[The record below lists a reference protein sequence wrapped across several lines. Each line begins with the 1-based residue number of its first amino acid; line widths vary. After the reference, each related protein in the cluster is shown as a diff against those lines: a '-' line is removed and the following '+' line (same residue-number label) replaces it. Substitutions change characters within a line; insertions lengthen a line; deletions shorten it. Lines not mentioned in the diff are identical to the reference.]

1 MSLSSDLISQFV
13 KATNDTSKTK
23 TAATVYGTV
32 VYDGKPYVKLD
43 GSDLLTPVA
52 TTTDVK
58 DGERVTVLIKD
69 HTATVTGNLTSPAA
83 RTDDVKEVAKQ
94 ITELEVV
101 MAHKVTA
108 EDIEAITATIES
120 LRAKTAVLDNMEAVN
135 AEIDKLE
142 SSLIDADHLT
152 ATDIEAINAQIENL
166 EVIFGEFT
174 DISTEDLEAINA
186 DIKRLKAYTAEFTY
200 VSAEVL
206 EAYKAYIDDLNAK
219 KLSVEDADIRYAN
232 IDFSNIGTAAI
243 EYFYAKSGLIED
255 VVVGDGTI
263 TGNLVGVT
271 IKGDLIEGGT
281 IIADKLVIKGDDGL
295 YYKLN
300 TDGVT
305 TEAEQTDYNSLNGSI
320 ITAKSIT
327 ATKISV
333 KDLVAFD
340 ATIGGFFI
348 TDKAIYSGAKTSA
361 DNTTLGVYMD
371 SDGQLAV
378 GDANN
383 FIKYYRDTDGSYK
396 LAISAVDEVEDRLT
410 QTISDKETS
419 ILATSEEI
427 ILSAL
432 TSYVQNG
439 DYEEFKTTVEA
450 QLKIMSDE
458 ITMSFTNAST
468 RIDEVDANVEDKLG
482 EIYKHFSFSE
492 NGLIISS
499 GDNEMAIHIDNDI
512 VAFEKNGVQFGW
524 WDGIDFHTGNIM
536 IDTTERAQFG
546 NFAFVPRSDGSLSF
560 LKVDDNAG
568 FYVRLSGGTM
578 RIYGAYP
585 VLTDNT
591 LVIEDIPGELDGT
604 TLILGGE
611 Q

>member
-23 TAATVYGTV
+23 TESTVYGTV

-43 GSDLLTPVA
+43 GSDLLTPV
-52 TTTDVK
+52 TTAADVK

-83 RTDDVKEVAKQ
+83 RTDDVKDVANQ
-94 ITELEVV
+94 ITDFEIV
-101 MAHKVTA
+101 MAHKVTT
-108 EDIEAITATIES
+108 EEIEALTATIES
-120 LRAKTAVLDNMEAVN
+120 LRAKIAVFDNVEAIY
-135 AEIDKLE
+135 AEIDRLE
-142 SSLIDADHLT
+142 ASLINAGHIS
-152 ATDIEAINAQIENL
+152 ATDMEVINAQIENL
-166 EVIFGEFT
+166 EVMFGKFT

-206 EAYKAYIDDLNAK
+206 EAYKAYIDDLNVK

-232 IDFSNIGTAAI
+232 IDFTNIGSAAI

-255 VVVGDGTI
+255 VVIGDGTI

-281 IIADKLVIKGDDGL
+281 VVADKLVIKGDDGL

-305 TEAEQTDYNSLNGSI
+305 TEAEQTEYNSLDGSV

-340 ATIGGFFI
+340 ATIGGFTI
-348 TDKAIYSGAKTSA
+348 SDKAIYSGVKSSA
-361 DNTTLGVYMD
+361 ENTTLGIYMD
-371 SDGQLAV
+371 SDGQLVV
-378 GDANN
+378 GDSGN
-383 FIKYYRDTDGSYK
+383 FIKYYKDAEGSYK
-396 LAISAVDEVEDRLT
+396 LAISVVDEVEDRLN

-419 ILATSEEI
+419 ILATSEDI

-432 TSYVQNG
+432 QTYVQNG
-439 DYEEFKTTVEA
+439 DYEEFKETVEA

-458 ITMSFTNAST
+458 ITMSFTNATT
-468 RIDEVDANVEDKLG
+468 RIDEVDENLEEKIG

-492 NGLIISS
+492 NGLAISS
-499 GDNEMAIHIDNDI
+499 GDNEMSIRIDNDI

-524 WDGIDFHTGNIM
+524 WDGINFHTGNIM

-568 FYVRLSGGTM
+568 FYVRLSGGIM
-578 RIYGAYP
+578 RIYGSYP
-585 VLTDNT
+585 TLADNT
-591 LVIEDIPGELDGT
+591 LVIEDVAGALDGT
-604 TLILGGE
+604 TLTLGG
-611 Q
+611 

>member
-23 TAATVYGTV
+23 TESTVYGTV

-43 GSDLLTPVA
+43 GSDLLTPV
-52 TTTDVK
+52 TTAADVK

-83 RTDDVKEVAKQ
+83 RTDDVKDVANQ
-94 ITELEVV
+94 ITDFEIV
-101 MAHKVTA
+101 MAHKVTT
-108 EDIEAITATIES
+108 EEIEALTATIES
-120 LRAKTAVLDNMEAVN
+120 LRAKIAVFDNVEAIY
-135 AEIDKLE
+135 AEIDRLE
-142 SSLIDADHLT
+142 ASLINAGHIS
-152 ATDIEAINAQIENL
+152 ATDMEVINAQIENL
-166 EVIFGEFT
+166 EVMFGKFT

-206 EAYKAYIDDLNAK
+206 EAYKAYIDDLNVK

-232 IDFSNIGTAAI
+232 IDFTNIGSAAI

-255 VVVGDGTI
+255 VVIGDGTI

-281 IIADKLVIKGDDGL
+281 VVADKLVIKGDDGL

-305 TEAEQTDYNSLNGSI
+305 TEAEQTEYNSLDGSV

-333 KDLVAFD
+333 KDLVAFG
-340 ATIGGFFI
+340 ATIGGFTI
-348 TDKAIYSGAKTSA
+348 SDKAIYSGVKSSA
-361 DNTTLGVYMD
+361 ENTTLGIYMD
-371 SDGQLAV
+371 SDGQLVV
-378 GDANN
+378 GDSGN
-383 FIKYYRDTDGSYK
+383 FIKYYKDDDGSYK
-396 LAISAVDEVEDRLT
+396 LAISVVDEVEDRLN

-419 ILATSEEI
+419 ILATSEDI

-432 TSYVQNG
+432 QTYVQNG
-439 DYEEFKTTVEA
+439 DYEEFKETVEA

-458 ITMSFTNAST
+458 ITMSFTNATT
-468 RIDEVDANVEDKLG
+468 RIDEVDENLEEKIG

-492 NGLIISS
+492 NGLAISS
-499 GDNEMAIHIDNDI
+499 GDNEMSIRIDNDI

-524 WDGIDFHTGNIM
+524 WDGINFHTGNIM

-568 FYVRLSGGTM
+568 FYVRLSGGIM
-578 RIYGAYP
+578 RIYGSYP
-585 VLTDNT
+585 TLVDNT
-591 LVIEDIPGELDGT
+591 LVIEDVTGALDGT
-604 TLILGGE
+604 TLTLGG
-611 Q
+611 